1 MLFGILRKAG
11 TFYILD
17 NYYEYMGK
25 PQNIAIYARTSTES
39 QKDGI
44 TSQIKSCKSVLK
56 DGELAHI
63 ELYKDEAVSGSIDDR
78 KQFQQLLRHISEG
91 QIETVVVSEI
101 SRLSRN
107 TLTLMEF
114 LEDVFSDE
122 VGLRVADGSFP
133 TVNPGDP
140 FMKALAQIMAVLA
153 ELERELA
160 KMRATRGVEVAIEQ
174 GKWVGSPPRGFTT
187 DEDGYLMVV
196 SSEYIQ
202 VQAAVEAVLNGSSV
216 YAVSKATGIPNSTLN
231 DIMNNPEK
239 RVLYTDATADDERID
254 TALNSAEVSE
264 IDSNQQDVADALKG
278 ISEAIEEGESVTE
291 ILNRVQDSK

>member
-1 MLFGILRKAG
+1 MENSQ
-11 TFYILD
+11 T
-17 NYYEYMGK
+17 
-25 PQNIAIYARTSTES
+25 IAIYARTSTDS
-39 QKDGI
+39 QKEGI
-44 TSQIKSCKSVLK
+44 KSQTESCKSVLR

-63 ELYKDEAVSGSIDDR
+63 DLYQDEAVSGSIDDR
-78 KQFQQLLRHISEG
+78 DQFQQLLRHISEG
-91 QIETVVVSEI
+91 KIETVVVSEI

-107 TLTLMEF
+107 TLTLIEF

-187 DEDGYLMVV
+187 DNEGYLMVDAT
-196 SSEYIQ
+196 EYAQ
-202 VQAAVEAVLNGSSV
+202 VQAAVESVINGNSV

-231 DIMNNPEK
+231 DIMNTPEK
-239 RVLYTDATADDERID
+239 RVLYTDGMARDERID
-254 TALNSAEVSE
+254 SALDSANVSG
-264 IDSNQQDVADALKG
+264 IDSKEQDVADALKG
-278 ISEAIEEGESVTE
+278 ISKAIEDGASVTD
-291 ILNRVQDSK
+291 ILDEVQNNK

>member
-1 MLFGILRKAG
+1 MK
-11 TFYILD
+11 
-17 NYYEYMGK
+17 K

-39 QKDGI
+39 QNDGI
-44 TSQIKSCKSVLK
+44 TSQIESCKSVLK

-78 KQFQQLLRHISEG
+78 KEFQKLLRHISEG

-160 KMRATRGVEVAIEQ
+160 KMRATRGVQVAIEQ

-187 DEDGYLMVV
+187 DDEGYLMVDTT
-196 SSEYIQ
+196 EYAQ
-202 VQAAVEAVLNGSSV
+202 VQAAVESVLDGNSV
-216 YAVSKATGIPNSTLN
+216 YAVSIATGIPNSTLN
-231 DIMNNPEK
+231 DIVNDPEK
-239 RVLYTDATADDERID
+239 RVLYTDGVAGDERID
-254 TALNSAEVSE
+254 SALDSAEVST
-264 IDSNQQDVADALKG
+264 IDSTNQDVADALSG
-278 ISEAIEEGESVTE
+278 ISEAIKGGESVTE
-291 ILNRVQDSK
+291 ILDRVQDSK

>member
-1 MLFGILRKAG
+1 MKNSQ
-11 TFYILD
+11 T
-17 NYYEYMGK
+17 
-25 PQNIAIYARTSTES
+25 IAIYARTSTES
-39 QKDGI
+39 QEDGI
-44 TSQIKSCKSVLK
+44 ASQIESCKSVLQ
-56 DGELAHI
+56 DGELAQVEI
-63 ELYKDEAVSGSIDDR
+63 YKDEAVSGSIDDR
-78 KQFQQLLRHISEG
+78 EQFQQLLRHISEG

-107 TLTLMEF
+107 TLTLMDF

-160 KMRATRGVEVAIEQ
+160 KMRATRGVQVAIEQ

-187 DEDGYLMVV
+187 DNEGYLMVDAT
-196 SSEYIQ
+196 EYAQ

-231 DIMNNPEK
+231 DIMNDPEK
-239 RVLYTDATADDERID
+239 RVLYTDGIADDDRID
-254 TALNSAEVSE
+254 TALDSAEVSA
-264 IDSNQQDVADALKG
+264 IDSKDQDVADALKG

-291 ILNRVQDSK
+291 ILDRV

>member
-1 MLFGILRKAG
+1 M
-11 TFYILD
+11 D
-17 NYYEYMGK
+17 NS
-25 PQNIAIYARTSTES
+25 QTIAIYARTSTDS
-39 QKDGI
+39 QKEGI
-44 TSQIKSCKSVLK
+44 KSQIESCKSVLR

-78 KQFQQLLRHISEG
+78 KEFQKLLRHISEG
-91 QIETVVVSEI
+91 KVETVVVSEI

-187 DEDGYLMVV
+187 DNDGYLMVDAN
-196 SSEYIQ
+196 EYAQ
-202 VQAAVEAVLNGSSV
+202 VQAAVESVLNGHSV

-231 DIMNNPEK
+231 DIMNDPEK
-239 RVLYTDATADDERID
+239 RVLYTDGTAEDERID
-254 TALNSAEVSE
+254 SALDSAEVST
-264 IDSNQQDVADALKG
+264 IDSNDQDVADALKG
-278 ISEAIEEGESVTE
+278 ISEAIEGGESVTE
-291 ILNRVQDSK
+291 ILGRVQGE

>member
-1 MLFGILRKAG
+1 MKNSQ
-11 TFYILD
+11 T
-17 NYYEYMGK
+17 
-25 PQNIAIYARTSTES
+25 IAIYARTSTES
-39 QKDGI
+39 QEDGI
-44 TSQIKSCKSVLK
+44 ASQIESCKSVLQ
-56 DGELAHI
+56 DGELAQVEI
-63 ELYKDEAVSGSIDDR
+63 YKDEAVSGSIDDR
-78 KQFQQLLRHISEG
+78 EQFQQLLRHISDG

-160 KMRATRGVEVAIEQ
+160 KMRATRGVQVAIEQ

-187 DEDGYLMVV
+187 DDEGYLMVEAT
-196 SSEYIQ
+196 EYAQ

-231 DIMNNPEK
+231 NIMNNPEK
-239 RVLYTDATADDERID
+239 RVLYTDGVADDERIES
-254 TALNSAEVSE
+254 ALDSAEVST
-264 IDSNQQDVADALKG
+264 IDSTNQDVADALKG
-278 ISEAIEEGESVTE
+278 ISEAIEDGASVNG
-291 ILNRVQDSK
+291 ILSQIRRS

>member
-1 MLFGILRKAG
+1 MKNSQ
-11 TFYILD
+11 T
-17 NYYEYMGK
+17 
-25 PQNIAIYARTSTES
+25 IAIYTRTSTES
-39 QKDGI
+39 QEDGI
-44 TSQIKSCKSVLK
+44 TSQIESCKSVLK
-56 DGELAHI
+56 DGELGQVKI
-63 ELYKDEAVSGSIDDR
+63 YKDEAVSGSIDDR
-78 KQFQQLLRHISEG
+78 EQFQQLLRHIGDG

-160 KMRATRGVEVAIEQ
+160 KMRATRGVQVAIEQ

-187 DEDGYLMVV
+187 DNDGYLMVDAT
-196 SSEYIQ
+196 EYAQ
-202 VQAAVEAVLNGSSV
+202 VQAAVETVLNGSSV

-231 DIMNNPEK
+231 DIMNDPEK
-239 RVLYTDATADDERID
+239 RILYTDGVANDDRID
-254 TALNSAEVSE
+254 SALDSSEVSA
-264 IDSNQQDVADALKG
+264 IDSKGQDVADALRG
-278 ISEAIEEGESVTE
+278 ISEAIEEGESVTQV
-291 ILNRVQDSK
+291 LDRVQRPK

>member
-1 MLFGILRKAG
+1 MKNSQ
-11 TFYILD
+11 T
-17 NYYEYMGK
+17 
-25 PQNIAIYARTSTES
+25 IAIYARTSTES
-39 QKDGI
+39 QEDGI
-44 TSQIKSCKSVLK
+44 ESQIESCKSVLK
-56 DGELAHI
+56 DGELVQVEI
-63 ELYKDEAVSGSIDDR
+63 YKDEAVSGSIDDR
-78 KQFQQLLRHISEG
+78 EQFQQLLRHISDG

-187 DEDGYLMVV
+187 DTDGYLMVDAT
-196 SSEYIQ
+196 EYAQ
-202 VQAAVEAVLNGSSV
+202 VQAAVESVLNGHSV

-231 DIMNNPEK
+231 DIVNDPEK
-239 RVLYTDATADDERID
+239 RVLYTDGVADDERID
-254 TALNSAEVSE
+254 SALDSAQVST
-264 IDSNQQDVADALKG
+264 IDSKDQDVADALKG
-278 ISEAIEEGESVTE
+278 ISEAIEGGESVTE
-291 ILNRVQDSK
+291 ILDRVQYSK